1 MVLSE
6 QLQQIVTE
14 VQETAQCL
22 WEKGWAERNAGNI
35 SMNVTAEVG
44 EVGDVSECAF
54 RAAELPCPALAGA
67 VLLITGADTRM
78 REVAK
83 DAETNCCLLRI
94 GDDLT
99 GYHVLWGGKRPG
111 FRPTSELPA
120 HLALHQF
127 LVRTGAPQRAFVHT
141 HPTHLI
147 ALTLMFAAA
156 DESEINR
163 LLWSVHPEVKIF
175 VPEGVGCVSYE
186 VPRSVELAEATIT
199 ALQGHRVALWDKH
212 GCGAVGVDAAEAFDL
227 LDILDKAARVY
238 LTCRAAGYEPHGI
251 TEEQVEELGR
261 RFPLR

>member
-1 MVLSE
+1 MVLSKRVR
-6 QLQQIVTE
+6 QIVTQ

-35 SMNVTAEVG
+35 SVNVTAESG
-44 EVGDVSECAF
+44 NAGDAADALCC
-54 RAAELPCPALAGA
+54 AAELPYPALAGA
-67 VLLITGADTRM
+67 MFLITGADTRM

-94 GDDLT
+94 SDDLT

-120 HLALHQF
+120 HLAVHHF

-175 VPEGVGCVSYE
+175 VPEGVGCVPYE

-212 GCGAVGVDAAEAFDL
+212 GCGAAGVDAAEAFDL
-227 LDILDKAARVY
+227 LDILDKAARIY

-261 RFPLR
+261 RFPRR

>member
-1 MVLSE
+1 MRLPDR
-6 QLQQIVTE
+6 LQQIVLQ

-35 SMNVTAEVG
+35 SVNVTAEMG
-44 EVGDVSECAF
+44 EAGKGSGAF
-54 RAAELPCPALAGA
+54 SAAEIPYPVLAGA
-67 VLLITGADTRM
+67 AFLITGADTRM
-78 REVAK
+78 RDVAK

-94 GDDLT
+94 ADDLT
-99 GYHVLWGGKRPG
+99 GYHLLWGGKRPG

-120 HLALHQF
+120 HLAIHHF
-127 LVRTGAPQRAFVHT
+127 LLDTGAPQRAFVHT

-147 ALTLMFAAA
+147 ALMLMFAAA
-156 DESEINR
+156 DEKEINR

-175 VPEGVGCVSYE
+175 VPEGVGCVPYQ
-186 VPRSVELAEATIT
+186 VPRSVELAQATLS

-227 LDILDKAARVY
+227 LDILDNAARIY

-251 TEEQVEELGR
+251 TEEQVEELAR